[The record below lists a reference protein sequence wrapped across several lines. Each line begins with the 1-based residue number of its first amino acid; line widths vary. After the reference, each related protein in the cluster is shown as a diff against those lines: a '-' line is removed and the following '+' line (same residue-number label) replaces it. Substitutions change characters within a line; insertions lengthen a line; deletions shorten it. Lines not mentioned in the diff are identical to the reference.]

1 MSSGFTVATNE
12 HLIRSN
18 LYSNEITRMFQDD
31 LFAMKFVRT
40 ITDFPDGTTLNMPRM
55 GQAETAD
62 FSEGQA
68 IKYSKFDTGNFT
80 FTIDQ
85 YKYSANSM
93 SSKFKRDSFWAAEVE
108 AAFGPEQH
116 RALMKAF
123 EARVFNRANAAQT
136 ASNANLI
143 NGFPHR
149 MVASG
154 TNATLAFKDFI
165 RAELALRKANVPCRN
180 LVCIMSPETAAQVQ
194 ANSAITGLLSPI
206 PRWGAVSIDGLVS
219 GFQFKFSVFGFDC
232 YISNY
237 LPTDVTETI
246 ADGGQPGPG
255 SVSGDGQVN
264 IFFSAEPGN
273 TLPWI
278 AAFRQMPTVYSEFNK
293 DLQQMEF
300 LTICEYGVACFRP
313 ENQVIILTDKSQ
325 GF

>member
-1 MSSGFTVATNE
+1 MSSGFTVATNVD
-12 HLIRSN
+12 LIRQN

-31 LFAMKFVRT
+31 LFAQRWVRT

-62 FSEGQA
+62 FAEGQA

-80 FTIDQ
+80 FSIDQ

-93 SSKFKRDSFWAAEVE
+93 SSKFKRDSFWASEVE
-108 AAFGPEQH
+108 AAFAPEQH

-136 ASNANLI
+136 AANANLI
-143 NGFPHR
+143 NSFPHR
-149 MVASG
+149 MIASGASG
-154 TNATLAFKDFI
+154 TIAFKDFN

-180 LVCIMSPETAAQVQ
+180 LVAIVSPETAHQIQV
-194 ANSAITGLLSPI
+194 NTAISGLLSPH
-206 PRWGAVSIDGLVS
+206 PRWSGVSIDGLVS
-219 GFQFKFSVFGFDC
+219 GFQFKFSVYGWDV
-232 YISNY
+232 YVSNY
-237 LPTDVTETI
+237 LPTNITETI

-255 SVSGDGQVN
+255 TVTTNGQTN
-264 IFFSAEPGN
+264 LFFSAEPGN

-293 DLQQMEF
+293 DLQQTEL
-300 LTICEYGVACFRP
+300 LTICEYGVAIFRP
-313 ENQVIILTDKSQ
+313 ENMVIILTDKSA
-325 GF
+325 GI

>member
-12 HLIRSN
+12 HLLRQN

-31 LFAMKFVRT
+31 LFAMRFVRT

-62 FSEGQA
+62 FQEGQA

-93 SSKFKRDSFWAAEVE
+93 SSKFKRDSFWSAEVE
-108 AAFGPEQH
+108 AAFAPEQH
-116 RALMKAF
+116 RALMKAY

-136 ASNANLI
+136 ATSGNLV

-149 MVASG
+149 LVAQG
-154 TNATLAFKDFI
+154 TNQVLVFKDFLL
-165 RAELALRKANVPCRN
+165 AELSLRKANVPMRN
-180 LVCIMSPETAAQVQ
+180 LVAIIAPETAYQIQSQ
-194 ANSAITGLLSPI
+194 AAITGLLSPI
-206 PRWGAVSIDGLVS
+206 PQWGQVSINGLVS
-219 GFQFKFSVFGFDC
+219 GFQFKFNVFGWDV
-232 YISNY
+232 YVSNY
-237 LPTDVTETI
+237 LPTDITETI
-246 ADGGQPGPG
+246 SGSQPGAG
-255 SVSGDGQVN
+255 TVTTNGQVN
-264 IFFSAEPGN
+264 LFFSAEPGN

-278 AAFRQMPTVYSEFNK
+278 SAFRQMPTVYSEFNK

-300 LTICEYGVACFRP
+300 LTICEYGVAVFRP
-313 ENQVIILTDKSQ
+313 ENMVIILTDKSTI
-325 GF
+325 

>member
-12 HLIRSN
+12 HLIRQN

-31 LFAMKFVRT
+31 LFAMRWVRT

-62 FSEGQA
+62 FAEGQS

-108 AAFGPEQH
+108 AAFAPEQH

-136 ASNANLI
+136 ASDANLM
-143 NGFPHR
+143 NSFPHR

-154 TNATLAFKDFI
+154 TNATIAFKDFI
-165 RAELALRKANVPCRN
+165 RAELALRKMNVPCRN
-180 LVCIMSPETAAQVQ
+180 LVAVVSPETAAQIQ
-194 ANSAITGLLSPI
+194 ANTAITGLLSPI
-206 PRWGAVSIDGLVS
+206 PRWGNVSIDGLVS
-219 GFQFKFSVFGFDC
+219 GFQFKFSVFGWDV

-237 LPTDVTETI
+237 LPTDITETI
-246 ADGGQPGPG
+246 ADGGQPGAG

-264 IFFSAEPGN
+264 LFFSAEPGN

-293 DLQQMEF
+293 DLQQTEL
-300 LTICEYGVACFRP
+300 LTICEYGVSVFRP
-313 ENQVIILTDKSQ
+313 ENMVIILTDKSQ
-325 GF
+325 GL